1 MMERG
6 PMCIGHKHRG
16 GAAVGYFAGL
26 DVSLEETAICIVDDT
41 GRIVREA
48 RAASEPDALVAFFRA
63 SGLTMERIGLE
74 ACSLAAWLHQ
84 GLSEQG
90 LPAVCIEARQAK
102 AAMGAM
108 PNKTDR
114 NDARGIA
121 QITRTGWYRAV
132 HVKHPSCRS
141 WRALLTARRLVLNKR
156 RDVENGLRALLREA
170 GLRVGA
176 PSRRDFP
183 ARVRELAADDPV
195 LASLV
200 EPLLSII
207 AVMTEEADRLTRRV
221 LDEARV
227 EPTCR
232 RLMTVPGVGPL
243 TALAFRA
250 TIDRPDRFR
259 KSRDVGAHLG
269 LTPCRHQSGETD
281 VQGRISRCGDEL
293 ARTALYEAAHS
304 LLIRS
309 TKWSALRA
317 WGMKI
322 AKRRGMARARVA
334 VARKL
339 AVILHR
345 MWRDGSDFRWGKQ
358 DTPSTAAA

>member
-1 MMERG
+1 M
-6 PMCIGHKHRG
+6 
-16 GAAVGYFAGL
+16 GYFAGL
-26 DVSLEETAICIVDDT
+26 DVSLEETAICIVDEA
-41 GRIVREA
+41 GHIVREA
-48 RAASEPDALVAFFRA
+48 RSASEPDALVAFFGA
-63 SGLTMERIGLE
+63 CGLEMERVGLE
-74 ACSLAAWLHQ
+74 ACSLTAWLHA
-84 GLSEQG
+84 GLTEAG
-90 LPAVCIEARQAK
+90 LAAICIETRQAK

-121 QITRTGWYRAV
+121 QIMRTGWYRAV
-132 HVKHPSCRS
+132 HVKSPSCRS
-141 WRALLTARRLVLNKR
+141 WRALLTARRMLVNKR
-156 RDVENGLRALLREA
+156 RDVENGVRALLREA
-170 GLRVGA
+170 GLKVGT

-183 ARVRELAADDPV
+183 ARVRELTGDNPV
-195 LASLV
+195 LAELGQS
-200 EPLLSII
+200 LLSVIEVI
-207 AVMTEEADRLTRRV
+207 DKEVVRLTRRA
-221 LDEARV
+221 LDEVKA

-232 RLMTVPGVGPL
+232 RLMTVPGIGPL

-250 TIDRPDRFR
+250 TIDQPGRFR

-269 LTPCRHQSGETD
+269 LTPRRYQSGQTD

-309 TKWSALRA
+309 SKWSALRA
-317 WGMKI
+317 WGLSV

-345 MWRDGSDFRWGKQ
+345 MWADGSEFRWGKQ
-358 DTPSTAAA
+358 AVA

>member
-1 MMERG
+1 M
-6 PMCIGHKHRG
+6 
-16 GAAVGYFAGL
+16 GYFAGL
-26 DVSLEETAICIVDDT
+26 DVSLEETAICIVDEA
-41 GRIVREA
+41 GHIVREA
-48 RAASEPDALVAFFRA
+48 RSASEPDALVAFFGA
-63 SGLTMERIGLE
+63 CGLEMERVGLE
-74 ACSLAAWLHQ
+74 ACSLTAWLHA
-84 GLSEQG
+84 GLTEAG
-90 LPAVCIEARQAK
+90 LAAICIETRQAK

-121 QITRTGWYRAV
+121 QIMRTGWYRAV
-132 HVKHPSCRS
+132 HVKSPSCRS
-141 WRALLTARRLVLNKR
+141 WRALLTARRMLVNKR
-156 RDVENGLRALLREA
+156 RDVENGVRALLREA
-170 GLRVGA
+170 GLKVGT

-183 ARVRELAADDPV
+183 ARVRELTGDNPV
-195 LASLV
+195 LAELGQS
-200 EPLLSII
+200 LLSVIEVI
-207 AVMTEEADRLTRRV
+207 DKEVVRLTRRA
-221 LDEARV
+221 LDEVKA

-232 RLMTVPGVGPL
+232 RLMTVPGIGPL

-250 TIDRPDRFR
+250 TIDQPGRFR

-269 LTPCRHQSGETD
+269 LTPRRYQSGQTD

-309 TKWSALRA
+309 SKWSALRA
-317 WGMKI
+317 WGLSV
-322 AKRRGMARARVA
+322 AKRLGMARARVA

-345 MWRDGSDFRWGKQ
+345 MWADGSEFRWGKQ
-358 DTPSTAAA
+358 AAA

>member
-1 MMERG
+1 
-6 PMCIGHKHRG
+6 
-16 GAAVGYFAGL
+16 L
-26 DVSLEETAICIVDDT
+26 DVSLEETAICIVDDA

-48 RAASEPDALVAFFRA
+48 RAASEPETLAAFFGA
-63 SGLTMERIGLE
+63 CGMTMDRIGLE
-74 ACSLAAWLHQ
+74 ACSLTAWLHA
-84 GLSEQG
+84 GLTEAG
-90 LPAVCIEARQAK
+90 LPAICIEARQAK

-121 QITRTGWYRAV
+121 QIMRTGWYRAV
-132 HVKHPSCRS
+132 HVKSPACRS

-156 RDVENGLRALLREA
+156 RDVENGIRALLREV
-170 GLRVGA
+170 GLKVGT
-176 PSRRDFP
+176 PSRKVFP
-183 ARVRELAADDPV
+183 GRVRELAADDPV
-195 LASLV
+195 LASLAESLLGVV
-200 EPLLSII
+200 E
-207 AVMTEEADRLTRRV
+207 VMTCEVERLTRRV
-221 LDEARV
+221 LDEVKA

-250 TIDRPDRFR
+250 TIDQPGRFR

-269 LTPCRHQSGETD
+269 LTPRRYQSGETD

-309 TKWSALRA
+309 SKWSALRA
-317 WGMKI
+317 WGMAV

-345 MWRDGSDFRWGKQ
+345 MWADGSEFRWGRQ
-358 DTPSTAAA
+358 AATPAAAA

>member
-1 MMERG
+1 M
-6 PMCIGHKHRG
+6 
-16 GAAVGYFAGL
+16 GYFAGL
-26 DVSLEETAICIVDDT
+26 DVSLEETTICVVDDA
-41 GRIVREA
+41 GMIVREA
-48 RAASEPDALVAFFRA
+48 RAASEPEVLVAFFEA
-63 SGLTMERIGLE
+63 CGMKMERVGLE
-74 ACSLAAWLHQ
+74 ACSLTAWLHA
-84 GLSEQG
+84 GLTEAG
-90 LPAVCIEARQAK
+90 IPAICIEARQAK

-121 QITRTGWYRAV
+121 QIMRTGWYRAV
-132 HVKHPSCRS
+132 HVKSPPCRA
-141 WRALLTARRLVLNKR
+141 WRALLTARRMVLNKR
-156 RDVENGLRALLREA
+156 RDVENGIRALLREV
-170 GLRVGA
+170 GLKVGT
-176 PSRRDFP
+176 PSRKDFP

-195 LASLV
+195 LLSLA
-200 EPLLSII
+200 ESLLSVI
-207 AVMTEEADRLTRRV
+207 AVMTREAERLTKQV
-221 LDEARV
+221 IDEVRV

-250 TIDRPDRFR
+250 TIDQPCRFR

-269 LTPCRHQSGETD
+269 LTPRRYQSGETD

-317 WGMKI
+317 WGMNI
-322 AKRRGMARARVA
+322 AKRRGMACARVA

-345 MWRDGSDFRWGKQ
+345 MWVDGSEFRWGKQ
-358 DTPSTAAA
+358 TAAPAVAA

>member
-1 MMERG
+1 M
-6 PMCIGHKHRG
+6 
-16 GAAVGYFAGL
+16 GYFAGL
-26 DVSLEETAICIVDDT
+26 DVSLEETAICIIDDA
-41 GRIVREA
+41 GQIVREA
-48 RAASEPDALVAFFRA
+48 RVASEPEALVAFFGA
-63 SGLTMERIGLE
+63 CGMKMERVGLE
-74 ACSLAAWLHQ
+74 ACSLTAWLHG
-84 GLSEQG
+84 GLTEAG
-90 LPAVCIEARQAK
+90 LPAICIEARQAK

-121 QITRTGWYRAV
+121 QIMRTGWYRAV
-132 HVKHPSCRS
+132 HVKSPSCRS
-141 WRALLTARRLVLNKR
+141 WRALLTARRMVLNKR

-170 GLRVGA
+170 GLKVGT
-176 PSRRDFP
+176 PSRKDFP
-183 ARVRELAADDPV
+183 ARVRELAAGDKV
-195 LASLV
+195 LAGLAES
-200 EPLLSII
+200 LLSVIE
-207 AVMTEEADRLTRRV
+207 VMNQQVGSLTKRV
-221 LDEARV
+221 LDEVRT

-250 TIDRPDRFR
+250 TIDQPGRFR

-269 LTPCRHQSGETD
+269 LTPRRYQSGETD

-309 TKWSALRA
+309 SKWSALRA
-317 WGMKI
+317 WGMAI

-345 MWRDGSDFRWGKQ
+345 MWADGCEFRWGKQ
-358 DTPSTAAA
+358 AVAAGAA

>member
-1 MMERG
+1 M
-6 PMCIGHKHRG
+6 
-16 GAAVGYFAGL
+16 
-26 DVSLEETAICIVDDT
+26 
-41 GRIVREA
+41 IVRET
-48 RAASEPDALVAFFRA
+48 RAASEPELLVAFFEA
-63 SGLTMERIGLE
+63 CGMKIERVGLE
-74 ACSLAAWLHQ
+74 ACSLTAWLHG
-84 GLSEQG
+84 GLTEAG
-90 LPAVCIEARQAK
+90 IPAICIEARQAK

-121 QITRTGWYRAV
+121 QIMRTGWYRAV
-132 HVKHPSCRS
+132 HVKSPPCRS
-141 WRALLTARRLVLNKR
+141 WRALLTARRMVLNKR
-156 RDVENGLRALLREA
+156 RDVENGIRALLREV
-170 GLRVGA
+170 GLKVGT
-176 PSRRDFP
+176 PSRKDFP

-195 LASLV
+195 LMSLAGS
-200 EPLLSII
+200 LLSVIE
-207 AVMTEEADRLTRRV
+207 VMTREVERLTKRAF
-221 LDEARV
+221 DEVRI

-250 TIDRPDRFR
+250 TIDQPGRFR
-259 KSRDVGAHLG
+259 KSRDVGAHFG
-269 LTPCRHQSGETD
+269 LTPRRYQSGETD

-317 WGMKI
+317 WGMNI

-345 MWRDGSDFRWGKQ
+345 MWVDGSEFLWSKQ
-358 DTPSTAAA
+358 APASGRCVADIPVSA

>member
-1 MMERG
+1 M
-6 PMCIGHKHRG
+6 
-16 GAAVGYFAGL
+16 GYFAGL
-26 DVSLEETAICIVDDT
+26 DVSLEETAICIVDDA

-48 RAASEPDALVAFFRA
+48 RAASDPDVLAGFFA
-63 SGLTMERIGLE
+63 GCGMKLERVGLE
-74 ACSLAAWLHQ
+74 ACSMAAWLHA
-84 GLSEQG
+84 GLTEAG
-90 LPAVCIEARQAK
+90 IPAICIEARQAK

-121 QITRTGWYRAV
+121 QIMRTGWYRAV
-132 HVKHPSCRS
+132 HVKSPSCRS
-141 WRALLTARRLVLNKR
+141 WRALLTARRMLLNKR
-156 RDVENGLRALLREA
+156 RDVENGIRALLREA
-170 GLRVGA
+170 GLKVGV
-176 PSRRDFP
+176 PSRKTFP

-195 LASLV
+195 LASLTGSM
-200 EPLLSII
+200 LSVIE
-207 AVMTEEADRLTRRV
+207 AMTQEVDRLTRHV
-221 LDEARV
+221 LDEVRV

-232 RLMTVPGVGPL
+232 RLMAVPGVGPL

-250 TIDRPDRFR
+250 TIDQPDRFR
-259 KSRDVGAHLG
+259 RSRDVGAHLG
-269 LTPCRHQSGETD
+269 LTPRRYQSGETD

-309 TKWSALRA
+309 SKWSALRA
-317 WGMKI
+317 WGMNV

-345 MWRDGSDFRWGKQ
+345 MWADGSEFRWGKQ
-358 DTPSTAAA
+358 AAAPVAAA

>member
-1 MMERG
+1 M
-6 PMCIGHKHRG
+6 
-16 GAAVGYFAGL
+16 GYFAGL
-26 DVSLEETAICIVDDT
+26 DVSLEETAICIVDEA
-41 GRIVREA
+41 GHIVREA
-48 RAASEPDALVAFFRA
+48 RSASEPDALVAFFGA
-63 SGLTMERIGLE
+63 CGLEMERVGLE
-74 ACSLAAWLHQ
+74 ACSLTAWLHA
-84 GLSEQG
+84 GLTEAG
-90 LPAVCIEARQAK
+90 LAAICIETRQAK

-121 QITRTGWYRAV
+121 QIMRTGWYRAV
-132 HVKHPSCRS
+132 HVKSPSCRS
-141 WRALLTARRLVLNKR
+141 WRALLTARRMLVNKR
-156 RDVENGLRALLREA
+156 RDVENGVRALLREA
-170 GLRVGA
+170 GLKVGT

-183 ARVRELAADDPV
+183 ARVRELTGDNPV
-195 LASLV
+195 LAELGQS
-200 EPLLSII
+200 LLSVIEVI
-207 AVMTEEADRLTRRV
+207 DKEVVRLTRRA
-221 LDEARV
+221 LDEVKA

-232 RLMTVPGVGPL
+232 RLMTVPGIGPL

-250 TIDRPDRFR
+250 TIDQPGRFR

-269 LTPCRHQSGETD
+269 LTPRRYQSGQTD
-281 VQGRISRCGDEL
+281 VQGRISRCSDEL

-309 TKWSALRA
+309 SKWSALRA
-317 WGMKI
+317 WGLSV

-345 MWRDGSDFRWGKQ
+345 MWADGSEFRWGKQ
-358 DTPSTAAA
+358 AVA